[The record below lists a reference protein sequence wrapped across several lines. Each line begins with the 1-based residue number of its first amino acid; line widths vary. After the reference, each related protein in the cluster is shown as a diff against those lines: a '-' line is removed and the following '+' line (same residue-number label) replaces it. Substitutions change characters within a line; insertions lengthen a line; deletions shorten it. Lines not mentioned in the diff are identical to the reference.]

1 MYILAQYIGSFVG
14 CFLAWSIYFESIQG
28 FDTGTEN
35 VFKPS
40 NVTAGIFV
48 TFPSPFISLIPAI
61 LDQVISTGLLT
72 FAILFIADEYPN
84 NRLLQTLITGFI
96 ILSFI
101 IGFSFNCGAIL
112 NPGNVE
118 LLKNNLQINC
128 Y

>member
-14 CFLAWSIYFESIQG
+14 SSLAWSIYFESIQG
-28 FDTGTEN
+28 FDTSIEN
-35 VFKPS
+35 GFQPT
-40 NVTAGIFV
+40 NITAGIFV
-48 TFPSPFISLIPAI
+48 TFPSPYITISPAI

-72 FAILFIADEYPN
+72 LAILFIADEYPE
-84 NRLLQTLITGFI
+84 NRLLQTLITGFV

-118 LLKNNLQINC
+118 FIKKKVKIN
-128 Y
+128 